1 MDINVLREA
10 VMVLALTA
18 FAGIVWW
25 AYGPSRRAR
34 FDRAAASVLE
44 DDDRDAATR
53 ADMRHDERA
62 RKG

>member
-1 MDINVLREA
+1 MDINVVREV
-10 VMVLALTA
+10 VMVLAVLA
-18 FAGIVWW
+18 FAGVVWW

-53 ADMRHDERA
+53 AGLRNDER
-62 RKG
+62 RG

>member
-1 MDINVLREA
+1 MDINVVRE
-10 VMVLALTA
+10 VLMVLAVLA
-18 FAGIVWW
+18 FAGVVWW

-53 ADMRHDERA
+53 AGLRNDER
-62 RKG
+62 RG

>member
-1 MDINVLREA
+1 MDINVVREV
-10 VMVLALTA
+10 VMVLSVLV

-34 FDRAAASVLE
+34 FDRAAVSVLE
-44 DDDRDAATR
+44 DDEADAATR
-53 ADMRHDERA
+53 AGIRNEE